1 MAHTRLRQTW
11 AVVFACI
18 IVFSSEAIKSIIIQ
32 LTISPPLMS
41 YTHACLKRFLRVGV
55 YVQGRAQDLDPWYS
69 KYQVAQK
76 KNFNSPTYILLALN

>member
-1 MAHTRLRQTW
+1 MHGQTRLCQTW

-18 IVFSSEAIKSIIIQ
+18 IVFSSEAIKSIIIG

-55 YVQGRAQDLDPWYS
+55 YVRILVVHPITT
-69 KYQVAQK
+69 VVVHINFQK
-76 KNFNSPTYILLALN
+76 IRKGLYECAE